1 MVHRLTHSA
10 PVRALAGKQ
19 PHLLAAGAVAA
30 VNQRPRFLTGPGAER
45 LGGFT
50 V

>member
-1 MVHRLTHSA
+1 MTHSA

-30 VNQRPRFLTGPGAER
+30 
-45 LGGFT
+45 
-50 V
+50 